1 MEKSFIFNSVNG
13 DRKYKAEDFR
23 EYFASFIGNGV
34 FPNPSNNLQVI
45 SNNNDMTVYLN
56 AGKGWING
64 ALYINTVN
72 RVLKI
77 DNADGVL
84 NRIDRIVLRFDSLN
98 REIKTYVKKG
108 TFASSPVAP
117 VLQRD
122 ADMYELGL
130 ADICV
135 EPGAISITQAD
146 ITDLR
151 LNKNMC
157 GIVHGVVD
165 QVDTMTIYETYTKYL
180 NQKLS
185 SNEFAE
191 WLNGLKNRL
200 NPNEDVAIQLQLQ
213 IDNLISKLN
222 SIKLEAANVSFENLN
237 NNFKS
242 KNVEEALEELFT
254 LADNRTKAWVD
265 VIGLPLTYQDTTQQ
279 LKDKSQQLKDNLSDK
294 LNFHNQL
301 ANSNESL
308 LNLVNKV
315 GNIST
320 SVILEPILNN
330 PDIKTLFSTRTIPRI
345 SRVSSK
351 YIYSFISS
359 ANSSW
364 IFKFDWKGNLIF
376 KKDVTEYRSGRD
388 IKLIGYSE
396 EGYIFYGS
404 YNSEKKVEIFNEN
417 ESLIKSIPININR
430 TLSSVINAVYLDGY
444 LYASAPTSCSIIDGI
459 TGEEVATENTYD
471 ISIGTMSFS
480 VLNANNIFICYGSS
494 GTDGNALFLI
504 DTNTKTITKILNR
517 LDVALLSLISKI

>member
-1 MEKSFIFNSVNG
+1 MQKSGFFNSVKG
-13 DRKYKAEDFR
+13 DRKYNADFFA

-34 FPNPSNNLQVI
+34 FPNPSTNLQVL
-45 SNNNDMTVYLN
+45 SANNGYNITVKT
-56 AGKGWING
+56 GKGWING
-64 ALYINTVN
+64 YYYCNTTDYNILLDV
-72 RVLKI
+72 
-77 DNADGVL
+77 ADGVL
-84 NRIDRIVLRFDSLN
+84 NRIDRVVLRFNTISRDITLQ
-98 REIKTYVKKG
+98 VKEG
-108 TFASSPVAP
+108 TFTSSPVAP
-117 VLQRD
+117 SLQRD

-130 ADICV
+130 ADIYIKA
-135 EPGAISITQAD
+135 GAISITQAD

-222 SIKLEAANVSFENLN
+222 SIKLEAANVLFKNLN

-265 VIGLPLTYQDTTQQ
+265 VIGLPLTYQDTTQE

-417 ESLIKSIPININR
+417 ESLIKSIPINTNR

-444 LYASAPTSCSIIDGI
+444 LYASASTSCSIIDGI

-480 VLNANNIFICYGSS
+480 VLNTNNIFICYGSS
-494 GTDGNALFLI
+494 GTDGNVLFLI